1 MCVQVID
8 FCDSEKLLERFKEGA
23 ILLDQ
28 VRTKLSHPSHNI
40 PIYPY

>member
-1 MCVQVID
+1 MCAQVID

-28 VRTKLSHPSHNI
+28 VGTKFLHPPHKIKLS
-40 PIYPY
+40 